1 MPALM
6 IQGTASGVG
15 KSTLVAALCRI
26 FRQDGLRVA
35 PFKAQN
41 MANNAYVCRDG
52 GEIGRSTAVQARA
65 CGIEP
70 TVDMNP
76 ILLKPST
83 DTRAQVIVLGKPVT
97 SMSAQ
102 EYQEFKPT
110 LLSMIRGC
118 IFRLQRDYDVVVI
131 EGAGSPAEVNLRDS
145 DIVNMRTAEIADA
158 PVLLVGDIDVGGVFA
173 QLVGT
178 MHLLL
183 EPERARVRGLIINK
197 FRGDLEILRP
207 GLGFLERETGRP
219 GLGVVPH
226 FRGIRIPEED
236 AVPAG
241 KIGGAAAADRIR
253 IDVVLHPRMSNFT
266 DFDALEA
273 EPDVS
278 LRYLERP
285 DDRVPDALI
294 LPGTKSTIADLR
306 RLKEAGFSAHV
317 QRCLERGAT
326 VVGICGGFQML
337 GTLIRDP
344 GRVESPSEAEPGLG
358 LLPSITVFE
367 EEKIT
372 AQVSGVHLGSG
383 TEVNGYEIHMGR
395 AAEPAASPFARIT
408 ARRGQPVSEFD
419 GAEASGGRVWGTY
432 LHGVFDNAGFR
443 RHFVDGLRAARGW
456 PALPTP
462 TPTDDDAP
470 FDQLAAHVRAH
481 LDMDRIHRIM
491 RKQEGERR

>member
-41 MANNAYVCRDG
+41 MANNAHVCRDG

-65 CGIEP
+65 CGLEP

-76 ILLKPST
+76 VLLKPST
-83 DTRAQVIVLGKPVT
+83 DTAAQVVVMGHPVKDMT
-97 SMSAQ
+97 AQ
-102 EYQEFKPT
+102 EYQAYRPT
-110 LLSMIRGC
+110 LLSLIRGC
-118 IFRLQRDYDVVVI
+118 LFRLQRDHDLVVI
-131 EGAGSPAEVNLRDS
+131 EGAGSPAEVNLRES

-173 QLVGT
+173 QIVGT

-183 EPERARVRGLIINK
+183 PAERERVRGFIINK
-197 FRGDLEILRP
+197 FRGDFEILKP
-207 GLGFLERETGRP
+207 GLSFLEKETGRP
-219 GLGVVPH
+219 VLGVVPH
-226 FRGIRIPEED
+226 YRHIRIPEED
-236 AVPAG
+236 AIPAG
-241 KIGGAAAADRIR
+241 KIGGAAASDKIR
-253 IDVVLHPRMSNFT
+253 IDVVLHPRLSNFT

-273 EPDVS
+273 EPDVR

-285 DDRVPDALI
+285 DGSIPDALI

-306 RLKEAGFSAHV
+306 RLKDAGFAGHV
-317 QRCLERGAT
+317 TRCLERGAT

-344 GRVESPSEAEPGLG
+344 RHVESTSDAEEGLG
-358 LLPSITVFE
+358 LLPSVTVFE

-372 AQVSGVHLGSG
+372 AQVSGVHLASG
-383 TEVNGYEIHMGR
+383 TEVSGYEIHMGR
-395 AAEPAASPFARIT
+395 SQAAAETPLLRIT
-408 ARRGQPVSEFD
+408 ERGGQRVSDFD
-419 GAEASGGRVWGTY
+419 GAQAAGGRVWGTY
-432 LHGVFDNAGFR
+432 LHGVFDNPGFR

-456 PALPTP
+456 AALKTLSPV
-462 TPTDDDAP
+462 DADAE
-470 FDQLAAHVRAH
+470 FDKLASHVRAS
-481 LDMDRIHRIM
+481 LDFDRIHRIL
-491 RKQEGERR
+491 RKQA

>member
-1 MPALM
+1 MPAIM
-6 IQGTASGVG
+6 IQGSASGVG

-41 MANNAYVCRDG
+41 MANNAHVCRDG

-70 TVDMNP
+70 GVDMNP
-76 ILLKPST
+76 VLLKPST
-83 DTRAQVIVLGKPVT
+83 DTAAQVVVMGRPVKCMT
-97 SMSAQ
+97 AR
-102 EYQEFKPT
+102 EYQDFKPT
-110 LLSMIRGC
+110 LLSLIRGC
-118 IFRLQRDYDVVVI
+118 LFRLQRDHDVVVI

-183 EPERARVRGLIINK
+183 DSERARVRGLIINK

-207 GLGFLERETGRP
+207 GLAFLERETGRP
-219 GLGVVPH
+219 VLGVVPH
-226 FRGIRIPEED
+226 FRHIRIPEED

-241 KIGGAAAADRIR
+241 KIGGAAPSDKIR
-253 IDVVLHPRMSNFT
+253 IDIVLHPRMSNFT

-273 EPDVS
+273 EPDVH

-285 DDRVPDALI
+285 DERVPDALI

-306 RLKEAGFSAHV
+306 RLKEAGFAAHV
-317 QRCLERGAT
+317 ARCLERGAT

-344 GRVESPSEAEPGLG
+344 RHIESAADAEEGLG
-358 LLPSITVFE
+358 LLPSVTVFE

-372 AQVSGVHLGSG
+372 AQVSGIHLGSG
-383 TEVNGYEIHMGR
+383 AEVRGYEIHMGR
-395 AAEPAASPFARIT
+395 PERSAAAPLLRIT
-408 ARRGQPVSEFD
+408 ERSGRPVSEFD
-419 GAEASGGRVWGTY
+419 GTEAAGGRVWGTY

-443 RHFVDGLRAARGW
+443 RHFVDCLRAARGW
-456 PALPTP
+456 PALQAA
-462 TPTDDDAP
+462 AP
-470 FDQLAAHVRAH
+470 ADSDCEFDKLAAHVRAA
-481 LDMDRIHRIM
+481 LDLDRVRCIL
-491 RKQEGERR
+491 RKQD

>member
-1 MPALM
+1 MPAIM

-41 MANNAYVCRDG
+41 MANNAHVCRDG
-52 GEIGRSTAVQARA
+52 GEIGRSTAVQAAA
-65 CGIEP
+65 CGIEA

-76 ILLKPST
+76 VLLKPST
-83 DTRAQVIVLGKPVT
+83 DTAAQVVVLGRPVKNMT
-97 SMSAQ
+97 AR
-102 EYQEFKPT
+102 EYQDFKPT

-118 IFRLQRDYDVVVI
+118 LFRLQRDYDAVVI
-131 EGAGSPAEVNLRDS
+131 EGAGSPAEVNLRES

-173 QLVGT
+173 QIVGT
-178 MHLLL
+178 MQLLL
-183 EPERARVRGLIINK
+183 DPERARVRGFIINK

-207 GLGFLERETGRP
+207 GLDFLERETGRP
-219 GLGVVPH
+219 VLGVVPH
-226 FRGIRIPEED
+226 FRHIRIPEED
-236 AVPAG
+236 AVPPERV
-241 KIGGAAAADRIR
+241 GGVAPADKIR

-273 EPDVS
+273 EPDVR
-278 LRYLERP
+278 LRYLERS

-306 RLKEAGFSAHV
+306 RLKEAGFAAHV
-317 QRCLERGAT
+317 ARCLERGAT

-344 GRVESPSEAEPGLG
+344 RRIEAASEAEPGLG
-358 LLPSITVFE
+358 LLPSVTVFE

-372 AQVSGVHLGSG
+372 AQVSGVHLASG
-383 TEVNGYEIHMGR
+383 AEVRGYEIHMGR
-395 AAEPAASPFARIT
+395 AESTAAAPLLRIT
-408 ARRGQPVSEFD
+408 QRGGRPVSEFD
-419 GAEASGGRVWGTY
+419 GAEAAGGRVWGTY

-456 PALPTP
+456 PALRMSS
-462 TPTDDDAP
+462 DVDADAE
-470 FDQLAAHVRAH
+470 FDKLAAHVRAP
-481 LDMDRIHRIM
+481 LNMDFIHRVL
-491 RKQEGERR
+491 KGKHP

>member
-1 MPALM
+1 M

-41 MANNAYVCRDG
+41 MANNAHVCRDG

-65 CGIEP
+65 CGLEP

-76 ILLKPST
+76 VLLKPST
-83 DTRAQVIVLGKPVT
+83 DIAAQVIVRGRPVK
-97 SMSAQ
+97 SMTAA

-110 LLSMIRGC
+110 LRSMIRDC
-118 IFRLQRDYDVVVI
+118 LSRLQRDHDVVVI
-131 EGAGSPAEVNLRDS
+131 EGAGSPAEVNLRES

-178 MHLLL
+178 MRLLL
-183 EPERARVRGLIINK
+183 EPERARVAGLIINK

-207 GLGFLERETGRP
+207 GLGFLEKETGKP
-219 GLGVVPH
+219 VLGVVPW

-236 AVPAG
+236 AVPTA
-241 KIGGAAAADRIR
+241 KIGGPAASDRIR

-306 RLKEAGFSAHV
+306 RLKESGFAAHV
-317 QRCLERGAT
+317 ERCREKGAAI
-326 VVGICGGFQML
+326 VGICGGFQML
-337 GTLIRDP
+337 GQLIRDP
-344 GRVESPSEAEPGLG
+344 GRVESESAAEPGLG
-358 LLPSITVFE
+358 LLPSVTRFAE
-367 EEKIT
+367 DKIT
-372 AQVSGVHLGSG
+372 AQVSGVHLSSG
-383 TEVNGYEIHMGR
+383 TEVSGYEIHMGR
-395 AAEPAASPFARIT
+395 AEGPAAAPFLRIT
-408 ARRGQPVSEFD
+408 RRGGEPVSEFD
-419 GAEASGGRVWGTY
+419 GAETGRVWGTY
-432 LHGVFDNAGFR
+432 LHGVFDNASFR
-443 RHFVDGLRAARGW
+443 RHFIDGLRAARGW
-456 PALPTP
+456 PALRTETP
-462 TPTDDDAP
+462 VDDDAEL
-470 FDQLAAHVRAH
+470 DKLAAHVRAH
-481 LDMDRIHRIM
+481 LDLERIHGIWRSRSAKM
-491 RKQEGERR
+491 

>member
-41 MANNAYVCRDG
+41 MANNAHVCPDG

-65 CGIEP
+65 CGLEP
-70 TVDMNP
+70 SVDMNP
-76 ILLKPST
+76 VLLKPST
-83 DTRAQVIVLGKPVT
+83 DTAAQVVVMGRPVK
-97 SMSAQ
+97 SMTAR
-102 EYQEFKPT
+102 EYQDFKPT

-118 IFRLQRDYDVVVI
+118 LFRLQRDHDVVVI
-131 EGAGSPAEVNLRDS
+131 EGAGSPAEINLRDS

-158 PVLLVGDIDVGGVFA
+158 PVLLAGDIDVGGVFA

-178 MHLLL
+178 MHLLQDS
-183 EPERARVRGLIINK
+183 ERARVRGLVINK

-207 GLGFLERETGRP
+207 GLGFLERETGLP
-219 GLGVVPH
+219 VLGVVPH
-226 FRGIRIPEED
+226 FRHIRIPEED
-236 AVPAG
+236 AVPAE
-241 KIGGAAAADRIR
+241 KIGGAASSDRIR

-273 EPDVS
+273 EPDVH

-285 DDRVPDALI
+285 DGRVPDALI

-306 RLKEAGFSAHV
+306 RLKEAGFAAHAA
-317 QRCLERGAT
+317 RCLERGAT

-337 GTLIRDP
+337 GRLIRDP
-344 GRVESPSEAEPGLG
+344 RHVESAADAEEGLG
-358 LLPSITVFE
+358 LLPSVTVFE

-372 AQVSGVHLGSG
+372 AQVSGIHLGSG
-383 TEVNGYEIHMGR
+383 AEVRGYEIHMGR
-395 AAEPAASPFARIT
+395 AEGTAAAPLLRIT
-408 ARRGQPVSEFD
+408 ERGGRAVSEFD
-419 GAEASGGRVWGTY
+419 GAEAAGGRVWGTY
-432 LHGVFDNAGFR
+432 LHGVFDNPGFR
-443 RHFVDGLRAARGW
+443 RHFVDCLRAARGW
-456 PALPTP
+456 PALRTASPI
-462 TPTDDDAP
+462 DSDAE
-470 FDQLAAHVRAH
+470 FDKLAAHVRAA
-481 LDMDRIHRIM
+481 LDLERIHRIL
-491 RKQEGERR
+491 RKQA

>member
-1 MPALM
+1 MPAIM

-26 FRQDGLRVA
+26 LRQDGLRVA

-41 MANNAYVCRDG
+41 MANNAHVCGDG

-65 CGIEP
+65 CGLEP

-76 ILLKPST
+76 VLLKPST
-83 DTRAQVIVLGKPVT
+83 DTAAQVVVMGRPVRNMT
-97 SMSAQ
+97 AA
-102 EYQEFKPT
+102 EYQDYKPT
-110 LLSMIRGC
+110 LLSLIRGC
-118 IFRLQRDYDVVVI
+118 LFRLQRGHDVVVI

-158 PVLLVGDIDVGGVFA
+158 PVLLAADIDVGGVFA
-173 QLVGT
+173 QIVGT

-183 EPERARVRGLIINK
+183 ESERARVRGFIINK
-197 FRGDLEILRP
+197 FRGDLGILKP
-207 GLGFLERETGRP
+207 GLEFLERETARP
-219 GLGVVPH
+219 VLGVVPH
-226 FRGIRIPEED
+226 FRHIRLPEED
-236 AVPAG
+236 AVPIAKVGGVAPAG
-241 KIGGAAAADRIR
+241 KIR

-306 RLKEAGFSAHV
+306 RLKEAGFAAHV
-317 QRCLERGAT
+317 TRCLERGAT

-344 GRVESPSEAEPGLG
+344 RHVESPSDAEEGLG
-358 LLPSITVFE
+358 LLPSVTVFE
-367 EEKIT
+367 EDKIT

-383 TEVNGYEIHMGR
+383 TEVRGYEIHMGR
-395 AAEPAASPFARIT
+395 AERAPESPLLRIT
-408 ARRGQPVSEFD
+408 ERGGRSVSEFD
-419 GAEASGGRVWGTY
+419 GAEAAGGRVWGTY
-432 LHGVFDNAGFR
+432 LHGVFDNPGFR
-443 RHFVDGLRAARGW
+443 RHFVDALRAARGW
-456 PALPTP
+456 PALRTLSPV
-462 TPTDDDAP
+462 DAEAE
-470 FDQLAAHVRAH
+470 FDKLAAHVRAS
-481 LDMDRIHRIM
+481 LDMSRIHQIIR
-491 RKQEGERR
+491 GAP